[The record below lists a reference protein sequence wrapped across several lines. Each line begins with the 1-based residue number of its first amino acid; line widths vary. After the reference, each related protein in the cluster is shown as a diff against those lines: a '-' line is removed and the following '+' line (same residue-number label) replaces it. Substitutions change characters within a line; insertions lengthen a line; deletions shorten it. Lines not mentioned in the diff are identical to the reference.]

1 MSRDPSARHRKASSN
16 PGRDEDRVRHEKRR
30 ALVART
36 CPLNTS
42 REDQPPAAQ
51 STILV
56 RQHKRFHADRS
67 RQGGTGVIGVKGI
80 RSKPLYP
87 AALPNLER
95 PASSR
100 LRHSG
105 RWRSLPDLTA
115 GGSDVPSRLRCRLR
129 VGRYSRELQ
138 SSLAG
143 CQTSPDSAAPGSQP
157 TRRIS
162 LSKEGYANV

>member
-1 MSRDPSARHRKASSN
+1 MSRDPSPRHRKASSN
-16 PGRDEDRVRHEKRR
+16 PGGDEDRGRRERRR

-42 REDQPPAAQ
+42 REDQPPAPQ
-51 STILV
+51 PTTLV

-67 RQGGTGVIGVKGI
+67 RQGGTRVIGVRGI
-80 RSKPLYP
+80 RSKSPYP
-87 AALPNLER
+87 AALPILER

-100 LRHSG
+100 PRCSG
-105 RWRSLPDLTA
+105 RWRSFPNLTA
-115 GGSDVPSRLRCRLR
+115 GGSDVLSRLRCRLR
-129 VGRYSRELQ
+129 VGQHSRELQ

-143 CQTSPDSAAPGSQP
+143 CQTLPDSATPGSQP

-162 LSKEGYANV
+162 LSKERYANV